1 MEIPSKYNP
10 AEVEGKWYKYWM
22 ENNYFHST
30 PDNREPYTIV
40 IPPPNVTGVLHMG
53 HMLNNTI
60 QDILVRRARMT
71 GKNACWVPGTD
82 HASIA
87 TEAKVV
93 DKLRKAGIDKYDLSR
108 EEFLKHAWEWT
119 DKHGGIILEQLKKLG
134 ASCDWDRTAF
144 TMDEPRSES
153 VIKVFVDLYN
163 KGLIY
168 RGVRMVNWDPSAKTA
183 LSDEEVVY
191 REVKSKLYYLKY
203 KLAPSDSP
211 SGEEKKPRYQTA
223 RKSEYEL
230 LKKNAKN
237 LRRFSTE
244 AESALWE
251 MLRSNKL
258 GEKFRRQ
265 HILNNIIVDFVCLS
279 KSLVIEVDGG
289 YHNKPEIQELD
300 NLKTNILNEL
310 GYKVIRVTNDE
321 VLANTDGVIETIK
334 GALLNSPPPGEL
346 EGAVIIATTRPETI
360 LGDTAVCVNPA
371 DPRFKHLV
379 GKRVLVPLI
388 NRSIPIIEDDYVDM
402 EFGTG
407 CLKITPAHD
416 INDYEI
422 GMRHNL
428 PSIDIFNEDGTLSEK
443 AELFIGKDR
452 FAVRDEIIQ
461 ELEKAGNLAKIE
473 DYTNKV
479 GFSERT
485 HVPIEPKLS
494 AQWFLKMEDLSKPAL
509 ENVMNDNIQFY
520 PPKFKNIY
528 NHWMSNVKD
537 WCISRQLW
545 WGHQIPVWYI
555 ESLSPTL
562 SKGEGERN
570 YGFVVAENEEDAR
583 KLAIEKHPSLGGDG
597 GGCFSLRQD
606 EDALDT
612 WFSSWLWPISVFDG
626 IREPENDEIKY
637 YYPTTDLV
645 TAPDIIFFWVAR
657 MIIAGYE
664 YRNEF
669 PYKNVYFTGMVRDA
683 QRRKMSKSLG
693 NSPDPLDLI
702 AKYGADGVRV
712 GMLLCSPAGGD
723 LLFDESLPQQGA
735 GFATKIWNAFRLV
748 KNWEIDSNIEQPE
761 HSKLAIEWFRNK
773 LGEVVETLD
782 EQFTQFRIS
791 EALMTV
797 YTTVRD
803 EFSGWLLEIVK
814 PAYQQPIDAKTYFE
828 VVELFDQMLRLM
840 HPFTP
845 FITEEIWQML
855 TERKPGESI
864 MICQVPK
871 SVKYNAGLLGAF
883 ENVKEAISGIRK
895 IRTDKNIA
903 QKETLELKVQQ
914 GDKGFEEQFN
924 SVVVKMGNLLSLE
937 MVTEEVKGAASFL
950 VKSTNFY
957 IPLGGFINVEEEL
970 KKLEEELKYTQGF
983 LNSVMKK
990 LSNERFVNS
999 APEAVVALEKAKQA
1013 DAEAKIKV
1021 LEERIAGLK

>member
-10 AEVEGKWYKYWM
+10 AEVEDKWYKYWM

-30 PDNREPYTIV
+30 PDEREPYTIV

-93 DKLRKAGIDKYDLSR
+93 DKLRQTGIDKYDLSR
-108 EEFLKHAWEWT
+108 EDFLKHAWEWT

-134 ASCDWDRTAF
+134 ASCDWERTAF
-144 TMDEPRSES
+144 TMDKVRSES

-163 KGLIY
+163 KGLVY

-183 LSDEEVVY
+183 LSDEEVIY
-191 REVKSKLYYLKY
+191 KEVQSKLYYLKY
-203 KLAPSDSP
+203 EIDEAPSDSP
-211 SGEEKKPRYQTA
+211 KGGEGPT
-223 RKSEYEL
+223 
-230 LKKNAKN
+230 
-237 LRRFSTE
+237 FIT
-244 AESALWE
+244 
-251 MLRSNKL
+251 
-258 GEKFRRQ
+258 
-265 HILNNIIVDFVCLS
+265 
-279 KSLVIEVDGG
+279 
-289 YHNKPEIQELD
+289 
-300 NLKTNILNEL
+300 
-310 GYKVIRVTNDE
+310 
-321 VLANTDGVIETIK
+321 
-334 GALLNSPPPGEL
+334 
-346 EGAVIIATTRPETI
+346 IATTRPETI
-360 LGDTAVCVNPA
+360 LGDTAVCVNPN
-371 DPRFKHLV
+371 DERFFHLK

-388 NRSIPIIEDDYVDM
+388 HRSIPIIEDDYVDM

-428 PSIDIFNEDGTLSEK
+428 PSIDIFNDDGTLSEK

-452 FAVRDEIIQ
+452 FAVRDEIIP
-461 ELEKAGNLAKIE
+461 ELERAGNIAKID

-479 GFSERT
+479 GYSERT

-494 AQWFLKMEDLSKPAL
+494 AQWFLKMEELVKPAL
-509 ENVMNDNIQFY
+509 ENVMNDTIQFH

-528 NHWMSNVKD
+528 RHWMGNIKD

-555 ESLSPTL
+555 KAPLSPP
-562 SKGEGERN
+562 EGGDW
-570 YGFVVAENEEDAR
+570 GFVVAETEEEAR
-583 KLAIEKHPSLGGDG
+583 KLAFAKHPSLGGNG
-597 GGCFSLRQD
+597 GGFSLRQD

-637 YYPTTDLV
+637 YYPTSDLV

-669 PYKNVYFTGMVRDA
+669 PFKNVYFTGMVRDA

-693 NSPDPLDLI
+693 NSPDPLELI

-723 LLFDESLPQQGA
+723 LLYDDSMPQQGA
-735 GFATKIWNAFRLV
+735 GFSTKIWNAFRLV
-748 KNWEIDSNIEQPE
+748 KNWEVDSTIVQPE
-761 HSKLAIEWFRNK
+761 HSKIAIDWFKNK
-773 LGEVVETLD
+773 LSEVVETLD
-782 EQFTQFRIS
+782 SQFNQFRIS

-814 PAYQQPIDAKTYFE
+814 PAYQKPIDALTYNE
-828 VVELFDQMLRLM
+828 VVELFDQMLSLM

-845 FITEEIWQML
+845 FITEEIWQLL
-855 TERKPGESI
+855 TERKTGESI
-864 MICQVPK
+864 MISQLPK
-871 SVKYNAGLLGAF
+871 VEKYDTELLAAF
-883 ENVKEAISGIRK
+883 ENTKEVISGIRK
-895 IRTDKNIA
+895 IRTDKNIPN
-903 QKETLELKVQQ
+903 KDSLELMIQQ
-914 GDKGFEEQFN
+914 GDKGFEESLN
-924 SVVVKMGNLLSLE
+924 AVVIKLANLSALKMVS
-937 MVTEEVKGAASFL
+937 EEVQGAASFR
-950 VKSTNFY
+950 VKSTNYY
-957 IPLGGFINVEEEL
+957 IPMEGFIDVAEEL
-970 KKLEEELKYTQGF
+970 KKLEEELRYTKGF
-983 LNSVMKK
+983 LNSVAKK
-990 LSNERFVNS
+990 LSNERFVAG

-1021 LEERIAGLK
+1021 LEERIVGLK

>member
-10 AEVEGKWYKYWM
+10 AEVEDKWYKYWM
-22 ENNYFHST
+22 ENKYFHST
-30 PDNREPYTIV
+30 PDGREPYTIV

-144 TMDEPRSES
+144 TMDEARSES

-163 KGLIY
+163 KGLVY
-168 RGVRMVNWDPSAKTA
+168 RGVRMVNWDPAAKTA
-183 LSDEEVVY
+183 LSDEEVIY
-191 REVKSKLYYLKY
+191 KEVQSKLYYLKY
-203 KLAPSDSP
+203 KIEGEDS
-211 SGEEKKPRYQTA
+211 Y
-223 RKSEYEL
+223 
-230 LKKNAKN
+230 
-237 LRRFSTE
+237 
-244 AESALWE
+244 
-251 MLRSNKL
+251 
-258 GEKFRRQ
+258 
-265 HILNNIIVDFVCLS
+265 
-279 KSLVIEVDGG
+279 
-289 YHNKPEIQELD
+289 
-300 NLKTNILNEL
+300 
-310 GYKVIRVTNDE
+310 VT
-321 VLANTDGVIETIK
+321 
-334 GALLNSPPPGEL
+334 
-346 EGAVIIATTRPETI
+346 IATTRPETI

-371 DPRFKHLV
+371 DERFFSLK

-428 PSIDIFNEDGTLSEK
+428 PTIDIFNDDGTLSDK

-452 FAVRDEIIQ
+452 FAVRNEIIP
-461 ELEKAGNLAKIE
+461 ELEKAGNIAKID

-479 GFSERT
+479 GYSERT

-494 AQWFLKMEDLSKPAL
+494 AQWFLKMEELVKPAL
-509 ENVMNDNIQFY
+509 ENVMNDTIMFY

-528 NHWMSNVKD
+528 RHWMGNIKD

-545 WGHQIPVWYI
+545 WGHQIPVWYLADGSFVCAETV
-555 ESLSPTL
+555 ESALEMAKEKTGNP
-562 SKGEGERN
+562 
-570 YGFVVAENEEDAR
+570 
-583 KLAIEKHPSLGGDG
+583 KLTTVDLT
-597 GGCFSLRQD
+597 QD

-637 YYPTTDLV
+637 YYPTSDLV

-748 KNWEIDSNIEQPE
+748 KNWEVDAKIGQPE
-761 HSKLAIEWFRNK
+761 HSKLAVEWFRNK
-773 LGEVVETLD
+773 LSEVVVTLD
-782 EQFTQFRIS
+782 LQFSQFRIS

-814 PAYQQPIDAKTYFE
+814 PAYQKPIDAKTYNE

-845 FITEEIWQML
+845 FITEEIWQLL
-855 TERKPGESI
+855 TVRKPGESI
-864 MICQVPK
+864 MISQLPK
-871 SVKYNAGLLGAF
+871 VEKYDAELLASF
-883 ENVKEAISGIRK
+883 ENVKEVISGIRK

-903 QKETLELKVQQ
+903 QKEILELKVQQ
-914 GDKGFEEQFN
+914 GDKGFEAQFN
-924 SVVVKMGNLLSLE
+924 SVIIKMGNLSLLE
-937 MVTEEVKGAASFL
+937 MVMEEVKGAASFL
-950 VKSTNFY
+950 VKSSNFY
-957 IPLGGFINVEEEL
+957 IPLGSFIDVEEEL
-970 KKLEEELKYTQGF
+970 KKLEDELKYTQGF
-983 LNSVMKK
+983 LNSVLKK
-990 LSNERFVNS
+990 LSNERFVAG